1 MFYLCAFFLGSLIP
15 FIARRFGK
23 FEASDPAKALILS
36 FHRPH
41 FLFSVPETSH
51 SALLKKKHFEL
62 FLHAFLLGIAN
73 LICWAVISFCFPPI
87 YHIGLT
93 TFCTLSL
100 LLADIDNR
108 WFILPD
114 VLTVPLILFGFSF
127 NVLTDFI
134 SVDASLIGALYGYFM
149 PSLCILLTYRFK
161 KDCFG
166 FGDIKMMTAL
176 GAWFGFINLTYIVF
190 ISVISFALRSFI
202 SGKKENAYGPDL
214 TFASL
219 CILFYHIFIIKGL
232 SFF

>member
-1 MFYLCAFFLGSLIP
+1 MA
-15 FIARRFGK
+15 
-23 FEASDPAKALILS
+23 
-36 FHRPH
+36 
-41 FLFSVPETSH
+41 
-51 SALLKKKHFEL
+51 
-62 FLHAFLLGIAN
+62 
-73 LICWAVISFCFPPI
+73 
-87 YHIGLT
+87 
-93 TFCTLSL
+93 FCTLSL
-100 LLADIDNR
+100 LLADIDSR

-114 VLTVPLILFGFSF
+114 VLTIPLILFGFLF
-127 NVLTDFI
+127 NTVTNFI
-134 SVDASLIGALYGYFM
+134 PVETSLIGALYGYFM

-219 CILFYHIFIIKGL
+219 CILFYQIFVIKGL